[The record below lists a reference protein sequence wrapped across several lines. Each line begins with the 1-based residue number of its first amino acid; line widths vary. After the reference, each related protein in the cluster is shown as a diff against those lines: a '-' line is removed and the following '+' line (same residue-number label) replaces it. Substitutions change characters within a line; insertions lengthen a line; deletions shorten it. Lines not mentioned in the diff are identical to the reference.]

1 MSDTVLPYS
10 TNTVETNT
18 VENFLSD
25 EHIKKLIIFYDTATQ
40 SLSDLTGK
48 KVRIP
53 ELTFAPDYP
62 PEALEYITFD
72 SNEACGLGEYID
84 LESGSELYTN
94 FINSMPLGFNSID
107 KSFIEEIEDVIKNNL
122 KSNGYDNFKFTKI
135 SLQNLNE
142 YNHVT
147 QCKGNPPKKIEK
159 ILAKP
164 EKHIQAFQGTVSLE
178 LDNDKYSSVIFD
190 QWFPWSTYYMPNY
203 TSENTPW
210 KKRVDM
216 TFLKEDSPEKFNET
230 IRKHTG
236 KEFSEYDWVNIN
248 ENWITECDW
257 HSFDKQQFYGLSL
270 EKVLPF
276 GNPGTLNLWD
286 MKKYYISMPWNAEFK
301 TRRLTLNFETKNT

>member
-1 MSDTVLPYS
+1 MSDTTLPYS
-10 TNTVETNT
+10 TNIVETNT

-25 EHIKKLIIFYDTATQ
+25 EHIKKLVNFYDSATE
-40 SLSDLTGK
+40 SLSNLTGK

-53 ELTFAPDYP
+53 EFTFAPDYP

-72 SNEACGLGEYID
+72 SNEACGLGEYLD
-84 LESGSELYTN
+84 LEPDNELYDK
-94 FINSMPLGFNSID
+94 FINSID
-107 KSFIEEIEDVIKNNL
+107 KSLINETEDVIKSNL
-122 KSNGYDNFKFTKI
+122 KNNGYDNFKFTKI

-147 QCKGNPPKKIEK
+147 QCKGNLSKKIEK
-159 ILAKP
+159 ILSNP
-164 EKHIQAFQGTVSLE
+164 GKHIQAFQGIISLE
-178 LDNDKYSSVIFD
+178 LDNEKYSSAIFD
-190 QWFPWSTYYMPNY
+190 QWFPWSTYYMPNR
-203 TSENTPW
+203 TSETTPW
-210 KKRVDM
+210 KKKIDI
-216 TFLKEDSPEKFNET
+216 TFLKDDSPEKFNET
-230 IRKHTG
+230 IREYTN

-248 ENWITECDW
+248 ENWIAECDW

-270 EKVLPF
+270 EKVLRF